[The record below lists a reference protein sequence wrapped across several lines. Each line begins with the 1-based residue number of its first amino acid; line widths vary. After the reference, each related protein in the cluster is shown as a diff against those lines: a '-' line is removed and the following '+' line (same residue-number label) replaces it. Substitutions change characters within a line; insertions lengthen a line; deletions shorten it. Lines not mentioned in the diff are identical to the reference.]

1 MEEKISEIQSIE
13 TPAKPTLSPEPGKG
27 KSWSKTVLILV
38 FSLALVGGLIFA
50 GYKFKGRQ
58 TQPTSQP
65 KPSVTIAPTLVAT
78 PTLRS
83 TPASDSTADWSIYTN
98 EEYGFEIKHPNE
110 WILESDTRVFKEGDL
125 FSIKIIGETQK
136 IQTEF
141 YDGAGLTIGVPVK
154 TDKDIKTWVKDYY
167 PAKNVNDEP
176 NEFSEETVGPLTFQK
191 FYTCGLG
198 CFTYYNVKKND
209 NVYRL
214 MAFAA
219 GPDQARYRQTLLQ
232 ALSTFK
238 FLSSMDSTGSPKAES
253 GQEEYCIK
261 AETGEKMGLS
271 EAKEIALSS
280 ECVKEGSLKEEHF
293 CNESTG
299 TWWIDLDIQK
309 QGCAPACV
317 INVSTKKAEIN
328 WRCTGGLI
336 PQ

>member
-1 MEEKISEIQSIE
+1 MEENISEPQSEQITADL
-13 TPAKPTLSPEPGKG
+13 TPLPKSGKG

-58 TQPTSQP
+58 TQPTSQL

-78 PTLRS
+78 PTLKS
-83 TPASDSTADWSIYTN
+83 TPASDSTAGWSIYTN
-98 EEYGFEIKHPNE
+98 EEYEFEVKHPNE

-125 FSIKIIGETQK
+125 FSMKIVGKTQK
-136 IQTEF
+136 TQTEF

-154 TDKDIKTWVKDYY
+154 TDKDTKTWVKDYY

-176 NEFSEETVGPLTFQK
+176 NEFSEETIGALTFQK
-191 FYTCGLG
+191 VYTCGLG
-198 CFTYYNVKKND
+198 CFTYYNVKKNG

-214 MAFAA
+214 MVFAA
-219 GPDQARYRQTLLQ
+219 GPDQTRHHQTLLQ

-238 FLSSMDSTGSPKAES
+238 FLSQAES

-261 AETGEKMGLS
+261 AETGEKMGLE
-271 EAKEIALSS
+271 EAKKTALDS
-280 ECVKEGSLKEEHF
+280 ECVAEGNLKEEYF

-299 TWWIDLDIQK
+299 TWWIDLGPPAGGEK
-309 QGCAPACV
+309 QGCNPACV
-317 INVSTKKAEIN
+317 INVSTKQAEIN
-328 WRCTGGLI
+328 WRCTGLI